1 MDTSLNVF
9 GSLLQTLFKVY
20 SPSLWKVFFGV
31 QVLLFENI
39 SSQNQIVAFT
49 QIIGF
54 QSFPRCEK
62 WNETFNNIIIQSK
75 TIHKLS
81 FHVKNTADCLQNVNV
96 FENTTS
102 SVTIFNYVILRNP
115 GEKRRY
121 WLRRPKRA

>member
-20 SPSLWKVFFGV
+20 SPSLWKVFFDV

-49 QIIGF
+49 QNIGF

-102 SVTIFNYVILRNP
+102 SVTIFNYVIFRNP